1 MVFQR
6 RAIAHRR
13 PAFFASVSALALLS
27 LLLLL
32 SACGGSSG
40 GTTGTTSTNN
50 GPQCPSTNGIT
61 GAGSTFDFPLFS
73 KMFAEYAKVGC
84 KVQVNYQSVGSGAG
98 KTQFLQQTVD
108 FGASDG
114 PMTEQELAKSQNGAI
129 LHIPV
134 TIGSEAISYN
144 LASIPA
150 ATHLKFTGP
159 LIADIYLGTVKFWDD
174 PAITKINPGVS
185 LPHQGISV
193 VHRSDGSGTTAIF
206 TQYLA
211 TVSPDWKSKIGAGST
226 VNWPTGVGGKGNE
239 GVAAAVRTTAGAIG
253 YNELAYVLKNS
264 IQYGMVQSK
273 DGEFLLPSLDT
284 AKADAQNFTNIPA
297 DLRFYIVNAPGKNS
311 YPISGYSWVLVY
323 QNPRDPN
330 QGQAVAN
337 MLWWMIHDG
346 QQYSTA
352 LAYVPLPANIVQLD
366 EAQIKKMQCSGSPC
380 YKG

>member
-6 RAIAHRR
+6 KAIASR
-13 PAFFASVSALALLS
+13 SSACFTFTLAGLC

-40 GTTGTTSTNN
+40 GTSTTSSNT
-50 GPQCPSTNGIT
+50 GSQCPSTNGIT

-73 KMFAEYAKVGC
+73 RMFAEYAKAGC

-98 KTQFLQQTVD
+98 QTQLLQQTVD

-114 PMTEQELAKSQNGAI
+114 PMTAQSMAKSQNGTI

-144 LASIPA
+144 LSSVPAS
-150 ATHLKFTGP
+150 THLKFTGP
-159 LIADIYLGTVKFWDD
+159 LIAAIYLGTVKFWDD
-174 PAITKINPGVS
+174 PALTKLNPGVS

-211 TVSPDWKSKIGAGST
+211 TVSPDWKSKVGAGTT
-226 VNWPTGVGGKGNE
+226 VNWPVGVGGKGNE
-239 GVAAAVRTTAGAIG
+239 GVASAVRTTAGAIG
-253 YNELAYVLKNS
+253 YNELAYVLTNS

-273 DGEFLLPSLDT
+273 DGEYLLPSLDT
-284 AKADAQNFTNIPA
+284 AKADAENFTNIPA

-311 YPISGYSWVLVY
+311 YPISGYSWMLVY
-323 QNPRDPN
+323 QNQRDPN

-337 MLWWMIHDG
+337 LLWWMIHDG
-346 QQYSTA
+346 QQYATS
-352 LAYVPLPANIVQLD
+352 LSYVPLPATIVTLD

>member
-6 RAIAHRR
+6 RALAHQR
-13 PAFFASVSALALLS
+13 PACLTSVSALVGFC

-32 SACGGSSG
+32 SACGGASG
-40 GTTGTTSTNN
+40 GNGTTSNTA
-50 GPQCPSTNGIT
+50 GSQCPSTNGIT

-73 KMFAEYAKVGC
+73 KMFAEYAKMGC

-108 FGASDG
+108 FGATDG

-144 LASIPA
+144 LSAVPAS
-150 ATHLKFTGP
+150 THLKFTGP
-159 LIADIYLGTVKFWDD
+159 LIAAIYLGTVKFWDD
-174 PAITKINPGVS
+174 PALTKLNPGVS

-193 VHRSDGSGTTAIF
+193 VHRADGSGTTAIF

-211 TVSPDWKSKIGAGST
+211 TVSPDWKSKVGAGST
-226 VNWPTGVGGKGNE
+226 VNWPVGVGGKGNE

-284 AKADAQNFTNIPA
+284 AKADAQNSTNIPA

-311 YPISGYSWVLVY
+311 YPISGYSWILVY
-323 QNPRDPN
+323 QNQRDPN

-337 MLWWMIHDG
+337 MLWWMTHDG

-352 LAYVPLPANIVQLD
+352 LAYVPLPATIVQLD